1 MSAALFFRDGVPLF
15 QGRRKGVVVADVE
28 ERSVAAVWLDVLP
41 DLWQTSP
48 LLCLLCSGSLKG
60 D

>member
-1 MSAALFFRDGVPLF
+1 MSAAQFFRDGVPLF

-41 DLWQTSP
+41 DL
-48 LLCLLCSGSLKG
+48 
-60 D
+60 